1 MEFVQSQSIYMQI
14 ADHLCERILS
24 GALKEGE
31 RIASVRELAE
41 ASEVNPN
48 TVMRAYSYLQELGII
63 RNQRGIGY
71 FVEPEARGKTLELK
85 KSNFIQREL
94 PKVFRTLDLL
104 QMSCADFRRLYEH
117 QTRKESQS

>member
-1 MEFVQSQSIYMQI
+1 MEFAPSQSIYLQI

-24 GALKEGE
+24 GTLKEGE

-41 ASEVNPN
+41 ASQVNPN

-71 FVEPEARGKTLELK
+71 FVEPEAREKTLELK

-104 QMSCADFRRLYEH
+104 QMSCADFSRLYEH

>member
-1 MEFVQSQSIYMQI
+1 VEFAPSQSIYLQI

-41 ASEVNPN
+41 ANQVNPN
-48 TVMRAYSYLQELGII
+48 TVLRAYSYLQELGVI

-71 FVEPEARGKTLELK
+71 FVDPEAREKTRKLK
-85 KSNFIQREL
+85 KASFIKREL
-94 PKVFRTLDLL
+94 PRVFRTLDLL
-104 QMSCADFRRLYEH
+104 EMSCEDLKRLYEQ
-117 QTRKESQS
+117 QTRKESKS

>member
-1 MEFVQSQSIYMQI
+1 MEFAPSQSIYLQI

-24 GALKEGE
+24 GTLKEGE

-41 ASEVNPN
+41 ASQVNPN

-71 FVEPEARGKTLELK
+71 FVDPEAREKTRKLK
-85 KSNFIQREL
+85 KASFIKREL
-94 PKVFRTLDLL
+94 PRVFRTLDLL
-104 QMSCADFRRLYEH
+104 GMTSADLKRLYE
-117 QTRKESQS
+117 QQARKESQS

>member
-14 ADHLCERILS
+14 ADHICERILS

-31 RIASVRELAE
+31 RISSVRELAE

-71 FVEPEARGKTLELK
+71 FVEPEAREKPW
-85 KSNFIQREL
+85 SSRN
-94 PKVFRTLDLL
+94 PASSSV
-104 QMSCADFRRLYEH
+104 SCPRFFGLWTCCR
-117 QTRKESQS
+117 